1 MIDEKLR
8 ILLQDIGR
16 ALSSAMADSTE
27 MNASFSIPDR
37 EGYLLYMQVHGA
49 GIDPPDDASV
59 PSPQARKP
67 AKQRSEPDPEFR
79 LTSPDVAF
87 LNSIGIDPTRRIRR
101 RNR

>member
-27 MNASFSIPDR
+27 LNASLSTPEQ
-37 EGYLLYMQVHGA
+37 EGYLLYLQVHGA
-49 GIDPPDDASV
+49 GVDPLDDPPV
-59 PSPQARKP
+59 PSPQGRKP
-67 AKQRSEPDPEFR
+67 VKQRSEPDPEFR
-79 LTSPDVAF
+79 LTSTDVAF